1 MDQLADGIV
10 DRHDTLGVQLAER
23 YVERP
28 LSGSELA
35 QAVKGE
41 IDTLADA
48 DASVADEQQ
57 RVAGDIVALQE
68 FLLDE
73 PILLGSQRTGKPEPG
88 AGECHRDGAGGPERA
103 VRGAKPTPPSVGVA
117 R

>member
-10 DRHDTLGVQLAER
+10 DRHQAFGVQLAQR
-23 YVERP
+23 HMKRP
-28 LSGSELA
+28 LSGREQA

-48 DASVADEQQ
+48 DAGVADEQQ
-57 RVAGDIVALQE
+57 RIAGDIVAAQE

-73 PILLGSQRTGKPEPG
+73 PILFGSQRTRKPGRGLRNVIGMEQADQSGPFVEPG
-88 AGECHRDGAGGPERA
+88 QLLHQTA
-103 VRGAKPTPPSVGVA
+103 
-117 R
+117 